1 MALAMKKLL
10 FGVKT
15 PPTLG
20 TISNRGQNGLVMKKL
35 LFGVKTPPTLGTIS
49 YRGRNGFSHEEVAI
63 RR

>member
-20 TISNRGQNGLVMKKL
+20 TISNRGRNGVSHEEV

-49 YRGRNGFSHEEVAI
+49 NRGRNGVSHEEVAI
-63 RR
+63 QR

>member
-1 MALAMKKLL
+1 MKKCYSALKRLLRSALFQIEVGMALAMKKLL

-20 TISNRGQNGLVMKKL
+20 TISNRGQNG
-35 LFGVKTPPTLGTIS
+35 
-49 YRGRNGFSHEEVAI
+49 FSHEEVAI